1 MSNSGVS
8 VASAENAE
16 SIIVNTNEIK
26 KHIEKENISNLGIK
40 NENKV
45 ETSRQL
51 KDSEVSNFT
60 INNN

>member
-1 MSNSGVS
+1 MSNSDVS

-40 NENKV
+40 NENNV